1 MTVVTKVG
9 QKTNDIDEQSV
20 DTAHGSRITN
30 IYESK
35 SELWIEIHT
44 LRESMVVTLS
54 SLLACGIRDCDHGE
68 WVVVKATAADE
79 HFTSSCTFFKLRA
92 TTEQT

>member
-1 MTVVTKVG
+1 MILMSKVL
-9 QKTNDIDEQSV
+9 IRRA
-20 DTAHGSRITN
+20 AHSSRITD

-35 SELWIEIHT
+35 SELWIEIRT

-54 SLLACGIRDCDHGE
+54 SLLACGIRDWDHSE
-68 WVVVKATAADE
+68 WVVVRATAADG
-79 HFTSSCTFFKLRA
+79 HFTSSCTFFRLRE